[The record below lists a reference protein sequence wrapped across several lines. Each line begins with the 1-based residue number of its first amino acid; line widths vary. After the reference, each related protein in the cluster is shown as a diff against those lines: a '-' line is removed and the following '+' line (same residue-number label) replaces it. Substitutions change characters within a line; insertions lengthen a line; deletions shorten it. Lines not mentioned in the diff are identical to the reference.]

1 MTSILSIDFDYF
13 IDVSAEDR
21 ERLFPDGSD
30 EVPQEQLISMWNES
44 YKKYP
49 EIKGI
54 DVIEEYFY
62 VKKLLEKCK
71 IKKDSIFI
79 ADTHKDIKNVI
90 DLVPK
95 DEELKV
101 VNIDFHHDCYHY
113 FIGGDKYN
121 CGNWL
126 RRLVEDR
133 PETKV
138 KWIRREDSQISSL
151 EGDFPFENTTNI
163 RTLELDEYD
172 YIFICKSP
180 EWTPP
185 HLDDRFDGIFKKY
198 L

>member
-1 MTSILSIDFDYF
+1 MN
-13 IDVSAEDR
+13 
-21 ERLFPDGSD
+21 
-30 EVPQEQLISMWNES
+30 EV
-44 YKKYP
+44 
-49 EIKGI
+49 
-54 DVIEEYFY
+54 
-62 VKKLLEKCK
+62 
-71 IKKDSIFI
+71 
-79 ADTHKDIKNVI
+79 
-90 DLVPK
+90 
-95 DEELKV
+95 LKV
-101 VNIDFHHDCYHY
+101 VNIDFHHDYYHY
-113 FIGGDKYN
+113 FMGGDIYN

-163 RTLELDEYD
+163 KVLELDKFE

-185 HLDDRFDGIFKKY
+185 HLDIKFNEFIDFI